1 MSEDI
6 MTRLHKSLLVLGG
19 GIGGMTC
26 VSYFTTGS
34 PLSSRSIKA
43 RTLAGERGP
52 ERWIICTGLGGGS

>member
-34 PLSSRSIKA
+34 PLTILKV
-43 RTLAGERGP
+43 LIGH
-52 ERWIICTGLGGGS
+52 